1 MDTAPFTLEITQD
14 APAVFHAP
22 SCSGSLDLRHG
33 DCMEGM
39 KTFPDG
45 HFDLAIVDPP
55 YGIKNTKAGGRG
67 INGWNDFSA
76 KEWDSNIPD
85 AGYFMELRRVSQNQ
99 IVWGGNYMTE
109 HLPPSMGWVFWDK
122 GQRDFSLADGELAWT
137 SYNKA
142 LRVFDMSR
150 GACMAEGKKQ
160 HPTQKPVALY
170 KWLLAKYA
178 KPGMR
183 VLDTHMGSGS
193 IAIAAH
199 YAGIHLTAYEID
211 ADYFHAAKARIARE
225 TSQADF
231 FSPQN
236 APALAQSGG
245 EKTQTKESNP

>member
-22 SCSGSLDLRHG
+22 SCSGSLDLRLG

-45 HFDLAIVDPP
+45 YFDLAIVDPP
-55 YGIKNTKAGGRG
+55 YGIGIVSQFKKTTESKRSMMRG
-67 INGWNDFSA
+67 MNGITGS
-76 KEWDSNIPD
+76 EWDSATPD
-85 AGYFMELRRVSQNQ
+85 GQYFEELRRVSKHQ
-99 IVWGGNYMTE
+99 IIWGGNYFLD
-109 HLPPSMGWVFWDK
+109 HLTATRCFLSWDK
-122 GQRDFSLADGELAWT
+122 MNGTNNMADFELAWT
-137 SYNKA
+137 S
-142 LRVFDMSR
+142 FDGSCRRFAMHHFSA
-150 GACMAEGKKQ
+150 GYDAKI
-160 HPTQKPVALY
+160 HPTQKPVPLY
-170 KWLLAKYA
+170 KWILANFA
-178 KPGMR
+178 KPGQR

-225 TSQADF
+225 TSQAEL

-236 APALAQSGG
+236 CVMSCAGG
-245 EKTQTKESNP
+245 DR